1 MTKVIIAGGR
11 NILDYDLIVAAIE
24 ESGWKDQITEV
35 VSGGAD
41 GVDKLGERW
50 AMDNLLYV
58 RRFNANWKMYGNRAG
73 PIRNGHMAEYVKK
86 GIELGIPGG
95 LILIWDGKSKGSKSM
110 KEQAERVGIPI
121 REKTI
126 QSLPVTP

>member
-1 MTKVIIAGGR
+1 MTKVIIAGSR
-11 NILDYDLIVAAIE
+11 HIRDYNLVVAAIK

-58 RRFNANWKMYGNRAG
+58 RRFNANWKAYGNRAG
-73 PIRNGHMAEYVKK
+73 PIRNLEMAKYANA
-86 GIELGIPGG
+86 
-95 LILIWDGKSKGSKSM
+95 LILVWDGESKGSKSM
-110 KEQAERVGIPI
+110 KRHAENEGILI
-121 REKTI
+121 FEKIISQEVLTET
-126 QSLPVTP
+126 L

>member
-11 NILDYDLIVAAIE
+11 NIKDYNLVVAAIE

-58 RRFNANWKMYGNRAG
+58 RRFNADWKRWGNRAG
-73 PIRNGHMAEYVKK
+73 PIRNLEMAKYADA
-86 GIELGIPGG
+86 
-95 LILIWDGKSKGSKSM
+95 LILVWDGESKGSKSM
-110 KEQAERVGIPI
+110 KRHAENEGIPI
-121 REKTI
+121 YEKHPEYEL
-126 QSLPVTP
+126 LPSKIVKV

>member
-1 MTKVIIAGGR
+1 MRVIIAGGR
-11 NILDYDLIVAAIE
+11 NIRDYSLVVAAIE

-35 VSGGAD
+35 VSGGAN

-58 RRFNANWKMYGNRAG
+58 RRFNANWKLYGNRAG
-73 PIRNGHMAEYVKK
+73 PIRNGHMAKYADA
-86 GIELGIPGG
+86 
-95 LILIWDGKSKGSKSM
+95 LILVWDGESKGSKSM

-121 REKTI
+121 REKKF
-126 QSLPVTP
+126 QGLPVAP